1 MQGKQLNTLLT
12 FKKATIYGISFG
24 MILFLFS
31 LFASGYNQGYF
42 LSILG
47 IGIMIACMVVFGFGM
62 FLSLIEEYTAKSK
75 GNVQSHS
82 FKKNDICVYKEFNHY
97 HHSSK
102 RKLANAK

>member
-62 FLSLIEEYTAKSK
+62 FLSLIEEYTSNSK
-75 GNVQSHS
+75 GKVQAHS
-82 FKKNDICVYKEFNHY
+82 FKKSDSFAYKEFNHY
-97 HHSSK
+97 NRSLKS
-102 RKLANAK
+102 RYANVK